1 MKVVI
6 APDSFKGSI
15 SNFDAARAIAEGW
28 LYHRPEDQVVLVP
41 MADGGEGTL
50 ETIAASNPDAIRIPI
65 DLEHKPVW
73 LLLEDGTAGVELA
86 SICGIT
92 LLKELNPM
100 LASTFELGIALN
112 EIAQDARV
120 ERIVLAVGGSAST
133 DGGAGALAGLG
144 VLLLNKD
151 GNQISLGGAGLLELE
166 AIDLSEVIAAPR
178 GGITCLVDV
187 TNTLLG
193 GQGSAAIFAPQKGA
207 NPTQVAELET
217 GLRRLQEV
225 AGLPDFPGAGAAGGT
240 PYGLSVAWEISLS
253 SGALAVAKMI
263 GLENVVAACDLV
275 ITGEGRLDSQSN
287 SGKVVGTVKEIAS
300 RHGKKVNYCVGS
312 SELPLSERGIALV
325 DIAPTLDE
333 AIYNSYQWLTE
344 AGKRLALQEGI

>member
-73 LLLEDGTAGVELA
+73 LLLEDGTAVVELA

-144 VLLLNKD
+144 VHLLNKD

-166 AIDLSEVIAAPR
+166 AIDLSEVIVAPR
-178 GGITCLVDV
+178 GGVSCLVDV
-187 TNTLLG
+187 TNPLLG
-193 GQGSAAIFAPQKGA
+193 DEGSAAVFAAQKGA
-207 NPTQVAELET
+207 SESQVIELET
-217 GLRRLQEV
+217 GLRKLQRV
-225 AGLPDFPGAGAAGGT
+225 TGLPDFPGAGAAGGT
-240 PYGLSVAWEISLS
+240 PYGLSVAWDILLS
-253 SGALAVAKMI
+253 SGALAVASMI
-263 GLENVVAACDLV
+263 GLENAVANCDLV
-275 ITGEGRLDSQSN
+275 ITGEGRFDSQSN
-287 SGKVVGTVKEIAS
+287 SGKVVGTVAQIAME
-300 RHGKKVNYCVGS
+300 HGKRIKYCVGS
-312 SELPLSERGIALV
+312 SELPLGESGVALV
-325 DIAPTLDE
+325 DIAPSLDE
-333 AIYNSYQWLTE
+333 AISNPYRWVVE
-344 AGKRLALQEGI
+344 AAKRLALQLSD